1 MKFYETKTGGIRSEL
16 EVEEL
21 LYLITEEHFNGD
33 LEKQIRIHLPGIL
46 GEISPE
52 EWKRVIPTH
61 PIGAMRLYRE
71 LTDCSLVEAK
81 NTIDEYRREN
91 GWL

>member
-1 MKFYETKTGGIRSEL
+1 MKFYETKTGSIRSEL
-16 EVEEL
+16 EVEKI

-52 EWKRVIPTH
+52 EWKRVVPTH
-61 PIGAMRLYRE
+61 LIRAVRLYME
-71 LTDCSLVEAK
+71 LTGCGLVEAK
-81 NTIDEYRREN
+81 NVIDEYRREN
-91 GWL
+91 GLL